1 LCPQYGVTT
10 SRLLRG
16 LGVAGAPHDIIGG
29 SQKAVMGIHSD
40 TRGVWLMH
48 DASSNQNCGP
58 PVFSSHDL
66 ETGPMCHSLASLP
79 LCARPGLS
87 HLPNNHRWMGGSR
100 RVPVSK
106 PCRVRRAWPCPLS
119 HSSVGQRHLAS
130 CILRILWESEGSQP
144 GTIIACP
151 ADASSLP
158 SVLAVVFAVG
168 PAWAN
173 NRVFCVSPKQ
183 TLPATRNIVGGR
195 RGRT

>member
-10 SRLLRG
+10 SRLRG

-87 HLPNNHRWMGGSR
+87 HLRNNHRWVVGHAESR
-100 RVPVSK
+100 FPSLPECAELGLVPVSL
-106 PCRVRRAWPCPLS
+106 VRRATASRILHLAHPVGERRQPARDHHRLPGRCEFPSICAGRGVRGRAGLGKQ
-119 HSSVGQRHLAS
+119 SSV
-130 CILRILWESEGSQP
+130 LRVAETNPARDPKHCWES
-144 GTIIACP
+144 T
-151 ADASSLP
+151 
-158 SVLAVVFAVG
+158 
-168 PAWAN
+168 
-173 NRVFCVSPKQ
+173 RVNV
-183 TLPATRNIVGGR
+183 I
-195 RGRT
+195 